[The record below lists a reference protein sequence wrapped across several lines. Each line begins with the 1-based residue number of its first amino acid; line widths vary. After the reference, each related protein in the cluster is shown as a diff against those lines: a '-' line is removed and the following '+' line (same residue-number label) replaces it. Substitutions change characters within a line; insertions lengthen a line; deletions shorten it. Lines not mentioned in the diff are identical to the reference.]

1 MKRDDAYISIQGVSK
16 HFGPVVAIDHVGID
30 IRSGE
35 FFSLLGASGC
45 GKTTL
50 LRMIAGFE
58 SPTRGEIFI
67 DGVSMSRVPAYR
79 RPTNMVFQNY
89 AIFPHLSV
97 WKNLAYGLRYDKI
110 DKSEM
115 EGRVGEA
122 LEMVKLAGMG
132 GRKSHELSG
141 GQRQRVALARALIKR
156 PKVLLLDEPL
166 GALDKKLRADM
177 QIELRAL
184 QETVGITFIF
194 VTHDQEEAMTLSD
207 RIAVMSNGVVLQ
219 IASPRELYN
228 RPANVEV
235 ADFIGQM
242 NFIDASVSE
251 VGGRAVVLETAGL
264 GRISARAPA
273 GADFLRAG
281 GDVVVAVRPEK
292 LVLSWDR
299 KDGPGAVQGVV
310 KAATYLGDRSHFYVT
325 LPGREEPLVVAA
337 AETGPGGPES
347 LDRGSS
353 VRVSWSDDALV
364 LLPRSQA
371 DAAGAPVVDPAPQA
385 KRETGAR

>member
-1 MKRDDAYISIQGVSK
+1 MKANDAYISIQRVSK
-16 HFGPVVAIDHVGID
+16 HFGPVTAVDHISID
-30 IRSGE
+30 IGSGE

-58 SPTRGEIFI
+58 HPSSGEIFI
-67 DGVSMSRVPAYR
+67 EGAPLSQVAPYR

-110 DKSEM
+110 DKAEM
-115 EGRVGEA
+115 DARVGEA
-122 LEMVKLAGMG
+122 LEMVKLTGFG

-177 QIELRAL
+177 QLELRAL
-184 QETVGITFIF
+184 QESVGITFIF

-207 RIAVMSNGVVLQ
+207 RIAVMSEGRVLQ
-219 IASPRELYN
+219 IDSPKALYN
-228 RPANVEV
+228 HPVNVEV

-242 NFIDASVSE
+242 NFIEASVSRISRGQAE
-251 VGGRAVVLETAGL
+251 LETAGL
-264 GRISARAPA
+264 GRISTQA
-273 GADFLRAG
+273 GETGTFQE
-281 GDVVVAVRPEK
+281 GDDIVVAIRPEK
-292 LVLSWDR
+292 LVLSGDR
-299 KDGPGAVQGVV
+299 NGGREGVRGTM
-310 KAATYLGDRSHFYVT
+310 KAATYLGDRSHYYVA
-325 LPGREEPLVVAA
+325 LPGRAEPLVVAA
-337 AETGPGGPES
+337 TDTGHQNDEPLE
-347 LDRGSS
+347 RGAP

-364 LLPRSQA
+364 LLPRDQSE
-371 DAAGAPVVDPAPQA
+371 
-385 KRETGAR
+385 R